1 MEKQPAPDGAGCTFL
16 PEQQSL
22 WDQAAAGVE
31 KLLREN
37 AKEYPRLPAL
47 WADAAA
53 AQN

>member
-1 MEKQPAPDGAGCTFL
+1 MEKQ
-16 PEQQSL
+16 QNL
-22 WDQAAAGVE
+22 WDQSAAGVE

-47 WADAAA
+47 WAGAAA